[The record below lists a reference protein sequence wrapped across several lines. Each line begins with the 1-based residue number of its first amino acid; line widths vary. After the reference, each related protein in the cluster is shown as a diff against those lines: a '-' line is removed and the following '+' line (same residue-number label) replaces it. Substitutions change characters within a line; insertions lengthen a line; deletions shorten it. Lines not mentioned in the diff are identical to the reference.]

1 MHIKYWLVICLLPVI
16 NFCSAPQRIRK
27 ADALISDQLNLNMNG
42 NATNKIVFLTFS
54 VRQPDSTRERFAFQL
69 IDKVFADGELKKN
82 LFSQQPVIEPY
93 AYYYAVS
100 NDANEKNQLIKI
112 ADPLLMSLEY
122 TEEDG
127 VFRKI
132 QVKKDSGQITIR
144 FQWNRDAKYI
154 SVYKPHPHS
163 LTLEKIYNAVL

>member
-1 MHIKYWLVICLLPVI
+1 MHIKYWPVICLLPVI
-16 NFCSAPQRIRK
+16 SFCSAPQRIEK
-27 ADALISDQLNLNMNG
+27 ADALMISDQLNLNG
-42 NATNKIVFLTFS
+42 NVTNKIVFLTFS
-54 VRQPDSTRERFAFQL
+54 VRQPDSTKERYAFQL
-69 IDKVFADGELKKN
+69 INKVFADGELKKN

-100 NDANEKNQLIKI
+100 NDTNEKDQLIKI
-112 ADPLLMSLEY
+112 ADPLLMSFEY

-144 FQWNRDAKYI
+144 FQWTPDVKYI
-154 SVYKPHPHS
+154 SVYKPHPRS
-163 LTLEKIYNAVL
+163 LTLEKIYNATL